1 MESFLLIQPSS
12 STRPPSTTR
21 TPSSAH
27 LPSSTE
33 PVSPSIISF
42 DTSIELESVSG
53 YDPTKKRHQHT
64 VRGPVLGPP
73 PGYSGLVETESTA
86 SLVELPINRPPNSES
101 AHSTRP
107 SDTKNPNIAP
117 KTRPPNSE
125 SPNNT
130 IAQYTGLVPATRPPN
145 SQSPSLS
152 RPPNSDI
159 PSIPSISRTANLETL
174 TYIVPPIST
183 SDVRQSASTALN
195 YGSAAGNSVSYSRV
209 PHSAAP
215 PIAQRTPH
223 STDPPVPQSDPH
235 SAVPPIPQS
244 DPHLAGPS
252 VPQST
257 PYSTDPPVPQ
267 SSPHLAG
274 PSVPQSSLHSTDPP
288 IPQSALH
295 SAGPPVPQSTPYS
308 TDPPG
313 PQSDPHLAGPSV
325 PQSSLHSAAPHV
337 PQSALHSAGPP
348 VPQTAPAHIS
358 PQTETVAPNGYPWK
372 VLHKMPLQI
381 PSKKPTF
388 HQTFI
393 FNMINQMFSNLLR
406 ARFTFDTCDP
416 AYFRKSYMFPNILI
430 IAYRP
435 IIYK

>member
-1 MESFLLIQPSS
+1 MESFLLTQPSS

-21 TPSSAH
+21 TPSSTH
-27 LPSSTE
+27 PPSSTE
-33 PVSPSIISF
+33 PLSPSIISF

-101 AHSTRP
+101 AHATRP
-107 SDTKNPNIAP
+107 SNTKNPNIAP

-215 PIAQRTPH
+215 PIPQSTPHSTDPPIPQSTLHSTDPPIPQSTLHSTDPPIPQSTLH
-223 STDPPVPQSDPH
+223 STDPPVPQSTLHSTDPP
-235 SAVPPIPQS
+235 VPQSTPHQAALPVAQS

-252 VPQST
+252 VPQ
-257 PYSTDPPVPQ
+257 
-267 SSPHLAG
+267 
-274 PSVPQSSLHSTDPP
+274 
-288 IPQSALH
+288 
-295 SAGPPVPQSTPYS
+295 
-308 TDPPG
+308 
-313 PQSDPHLAGPSV
+313 
-325 PQSSLHSAAPHV
+325 
-337 PQSALHSAGPP
+337 
-348 VPQTAPAHIS
+348 TAPAHIS
-358 PQTETVAPNGYPWK
+358 PQTATVAPNGYPWK
-372 VLHKMPLQI
+372 VLHKIPLQI

-416 AYFRKSYMFPNILI
+416 AYFSFR
-430 IAYRP
+430 
-435 IIYK
+435 IYY